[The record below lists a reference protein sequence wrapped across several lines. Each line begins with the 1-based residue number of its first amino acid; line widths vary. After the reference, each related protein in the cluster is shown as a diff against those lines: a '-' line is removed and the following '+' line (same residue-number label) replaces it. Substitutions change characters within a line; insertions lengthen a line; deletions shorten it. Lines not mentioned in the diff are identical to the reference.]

1 MIYAEEAVATPKK
14 AAIQNLARPTS
25 SRQLQRLSITSLLLF
40 EDASNEDSGDA
51 AGRNRDGF
59 DQSAIA
65 ECCHAPTR
73 LQIENHCTSL
83 QPCTV
88 CSLSTRSR
96 TRALG
101 KIEEVQRASKHLKRV
116 TRRGGAAHHIF
127 LMKLPS

>member
-1 MIYAEEAVATPKK
+1 MIHAEEAVATPKK
-14 AAIQNLARPTS
+14 AAIQHLARPTT

-40 EDASNEDSGDA
+40 EDSGDA

-101 KIEEVQRASKHLKRV
+101 KIEEVQAASKHLKRV